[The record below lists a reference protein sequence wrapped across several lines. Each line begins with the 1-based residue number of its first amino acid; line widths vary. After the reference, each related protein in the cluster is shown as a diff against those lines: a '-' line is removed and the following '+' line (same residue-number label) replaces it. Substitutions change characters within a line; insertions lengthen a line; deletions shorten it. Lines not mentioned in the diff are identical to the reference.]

1 MRLGVLASGR
11 GTNLQSLID
20 ACQGGRIDAEV
31 VIVLSDVADA
41 PALLRARRRGIPAL
55 FIDPREEN
63 FEGRLLEALSEARA
77 ELICLAGFVR
87 VLSPSFLKGA
97 GVPILNIHPSLLPA
111 FRGLR
116 AQQRALEYG
125 VKVAGCTVHLV
136 DEKVDHGP
144 IVIQAPVPVFEDDTP
159 ESLAERILREEH
171 RIYPEAVQF
180 FAEGRVRVEGR
191 RAQILPRRP

>member
-11 GTNLQSLID
+11 GTNLQALID

-31 VIVLSDVADA
+31 VIVLSNVADA
-41 PALLRARRRGIPAL
+41 PALLRARRHGIPAL

-63 FEGRLLEALSEARA
+63 FEGWLLEALSEARA
-77 ELICLAGFVR
+77 ELICLAGFMR
-87 VLSPSFLKGA
+87 VLSPSFLKAA

-144 IVIQAPVPVFEDDTP
+144 IVIQAAIPVFEDDTP

-180 FAEGRVRVEGR
+180 FVEGRVRVEGR
-191 RAQILPRRP
+191 RARILPRPP